1 MMRIGIDFTAGIWQ
15 GAGIGRYTRE
25 LVQAAARAA
34 PDMALHLFYAAG
46 GLDPQSPFAR
56 YAHALAA
63 THPNITLRPI
73 PISPRLL
80 TILWQRLRLPLRVEW
95 LIGSLDV
102 VHAPDFVLPPTQ
114 ARTLLTIHDLT
125 FLVEPA
131 CAEPNLRRYLSEAVP
146 RSLRRAD
153 LIVVDSKATAN
164 DLGKLYGIPS
174 RRIRLLYPAVDQRFR
189 PMPAAE
195 TAPLRERLHLPN
207 RFLLFVGTL
216 EPRKN
221 LTRLLQAFALLR
233 ADYPDLHLVIA
244 GRRGWL
250 YDEIFATVDRCGL
263 RERVHFLDFVADD
276 DLPAL
281 YNLAEAFVY
290 PSLYEGFGFPVLE
303 ALACG
308 TPVVT
313 AKVASLP
320 EVAGSAAIMVDPH
333 EVEDI
338 AAGIRAA
345 LTDPE
350 PLRADGPPQAA
361 TFRWEQTG
369 QALVAI
375 YRELA
380 AKAAA
385 T

>member
-1 MMRIGIDFTAGIWQ
+1 MRIGIDVTAGMWQ

-25 LVQAAARAA
+25 LVHAAAQAGPELA
-34 PDMALHLFYAAG
+34 FHLFYAAG
-46 GLDPQSPFAR
+46 GLDPQSPFVR
-56 YAHALAA
+56 YAHKLAA
-63 THPNITLRPI
+63 AYPNITLRPI

-80 TILWQRLRLPLRVEW
+80 TILWQRLRLPIWVEW
-95 LIGSLDV
+95 LIGPIDV
-102 VHAPDFVLPPTQ
+102 VHAPDFVLPPTK

-131 CAEPNLRRYLSEAVP
+131 CAEPNLRRYLSAAVP
-146 RSLRRAD
+146 RSLQRAD
-153 LIVVDSKATAN
+153 LVVVDSKATAN
-164 DLGKLYGIPS
+164 DLGRLYGIPS
-174 RRIRLLYPAVDQRFR
+174 RRVRLLYPAVDGRFR
-189 PMPAAE
+189 PMQAAE
-195 TAPLRERLHLPN
+195 TAPVRERLRLPD

-221 LTRLLQAFALLR
+221 LVRLLQAFALVA
-233 ADYPDLHLVIA
+233 ADNPDLHLVIA

-250 YDEIFATVDRCGL
+250 YDEIFAAVERSNA
-263 RERVHFLDFVADD
+263 RERIHFLDFVADD

-308 TPVVT
+308 TPVIT

-320 EVAGSAAIMVDPH
+320 EVAGSAAIMVDPL

-345 LTDPE
+345 LADPA
-350 PLRADGPPQAA
+350 PLRAAGPPQAA